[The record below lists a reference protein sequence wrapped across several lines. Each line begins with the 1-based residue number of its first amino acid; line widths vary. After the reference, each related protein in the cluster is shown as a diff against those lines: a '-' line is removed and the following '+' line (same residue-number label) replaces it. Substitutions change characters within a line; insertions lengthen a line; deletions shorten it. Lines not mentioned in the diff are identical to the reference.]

1 MKKTIVI
8 SAIDLHL
15 IDKVRELRILSDPS
29 VSQEMLSSAIGQAEG
44 FVKEIETFKDNSLY
58 SIRQLNLIANYFN
71 IKISDLFPKDSITE
85 DLLELE
91 IELINI
97 TPTAIQIDKYGEV
110 IKHYRIING
119 RVITIKSSEPI
130 KTYLNEDYIN

>member
-15 IDKVRELRILSDPS
+15 IDKVRDLRILSDPS
-29 VSQEMLSSAIGQAEG
+29 VSQEILSSAIGQATEFIEG
-44 FVKEIETFKDNSLY
+44 IETFQDNSFY

-71 IKISDLFPKDSITE
+71 IKISELFPEDGITD

-91 IELINI
+91 IELIKME
-97 TPTAIQIDKYGEV
+97 PTAIQIDKYGEV
-110 IKHYRIING
+110 IKNYRIING
-119 RVITIKSSEPI
+119 RVITSKSSE
-130 KTYLNEDYIN
+130 

>member
-15 IDKVRELRILSDPS
+15 IDKVRELRILSAPS
-29 VSQEMLSSAIGQAEG
+29 VSQEMLSSAIGQAAEFIEG
-44 FVKEIETFKDNSLY
+44 IETFQDNSFY

-71 IKISDLFPKDSITE
+71 IKISELFPEDGIMD

-91 IELINI
+91 IELIKM

-110 IKHYRIING
+110 IKNYRIING
-119 RVITIKSSEPI
+119 RVITFISSEPI
-130 KTYLNEDYIN
+130 KKYFNEDYIN

>member
-1 MKKTIVI
+1 MKKIIVI

-29 VSQEMLSSAIGQAEG
+29 VSQEMLSSAIGQSAGFIEG
-44 FVKEIETFKDNSLY
+44 IETFQDNSFY

-71 IKISDLFPKDSITE
+71 IKVSKLFPEDCITD

-91 IELINI
+91 IELIKMA
-97 TPTAIQIDKYGEV
+97 PTAIQIDKYGEV
-110 IKHYRIING
+110 LKNYRIING
-119 RVITIKSSEPI
+119 SVITIKSS
-130 KTYLNEDYIN
+130 